1 MKLFIIT
8 VFIGD
13 FFDVMDV
20 GGEPAQYHYKSKF
33 QPPPFIVTRVG
44 LCGYA
49 WLIHPAKRPEEKK
62 RVMF

>member
-13 FFDVMDV
+13 FFDVMGV

-33 QPPPFIVTRVG
+33 QPPPLIVTMVG
-44 LCGYA
+44 AL
-49 WLIHPAKRPEEKK
+49 WLGVAHPSCEET
-62 RVMF
+62 